1 MESPI
6 IDFRQ
11 NRNFMDTITAIFE
24 FLRSAL
30 KPYFKAVTAIA
41 GPYIAVAAIA
51 TGVYYR
57 DITDIAVI
65 IFEERGMDD
74 MLLPLVVMYAALII
88 ASMLLLA
95 ITYSFL
101 RFSQRE
107 GRYPELAEVREEMRG
122 TLGMVIVSSLLIFLI
137 EIPAFLFLIVPGIWI
152 AVPLA
157 MVIPIRYNEGLSFS
171 DAVSRAFKLVRDRWW
186 WTFGVM
192 VLCYFAQSIAAS
204 IFSIPATLITMF
216 TTISAG
222 EGGEPSLIIQL
233 IAGTLGAVSQLASFY
248 FSSVVAVSTA
258 ALYYNH
264 VERLDAT
271 HLTDRVSD
279 LAGGSPR

>member
-1 MESPI
+1 
-6 IDFRQ
+6 
-11 NRNFMDTITAIFE
+11 MDTITAIFE

-57 DITDIAVI
+57 DVTNLAAI
-65 IFEERGMDD
+65 IIEDRGFAEMAIPISV
-74 MLLPLVVMYAALII
+74 LSVARII
-88 ASMLLLA
+88 ASILLLA

-107 GRYPELAEVREEMRG
+107 GRYPELHEVREEMNG
-122 TLGMVIVSSLLIFLI
+122 TLGMVVVSSILIILM

-152 AVPLA
+152 VIPLA
-157 MVIPIRYNEGLSFS
+157 MVIPIRYNEGLGFS

-192 VLCYFAQSIAAS
+192 ILCYFAQSIAAS
-204 IFSIPATLITMF
+204 IFSLPATMIMMF
-216 TTISAG
+216 STISAG
-222 EGGEPSLIIQL
+222 EGAEPSLLIQL
-233 IAGTLGAVSQLASFY
+233 VAGTLGAVSQLASFY

-271 HLTDRVSD
+271 QLTDRVSD

>member
-1 MESPI
+1 
-6 IDFRQ
+6 
-11 NRNFMDTITAIFE
+11 MDTITAIFE

-57 DITDIAVI
+57 DVTDLAAIIIEDRGIA
-65 IFEERGMDD
+65 D
-74 MLLPLVVMYAALII
+74 MMIPLGVMYVAMII

-95 ITYSFL
+95 TTYSFL

-107 GRYPELAEVREEMRG
+107 GRYPELFEVREEMQG
-122 TLGMVIVSSLLIFLI
+122 TLGMVIVSTILIVLI

-157 MVIPIRYNEGLSFS
+157 LVIPIRYNEGLGFS
-171 DAVSRAFKLVRDRWW
+171 DAVRRAFQLIRERWW

-192 VLCYFAQSIAAS
+192 LLCYFAQSIAAS
-204 IFSIPATLITMF
+204 IFSLPATMLMMF

-222 EGGEPSLIIQL
+222 EGGEPSFIIQL
-233 IAGTLGAVSQLASFY
+233 IAGILGAFSQLASFY

-264 VERLDAT
+264 VERMDAT

-279 LAGGSPR
+279 LSGGSPR